1 MKHRNNTKQRRR
13 ISVLVVPVMIFMCVC
28 EDPRTEFPEQ
38 RLEIVSRMISYDE
51 ITHPCLRR
59 DSVP

>member
-28 EDPRTEFPEQ
+28 VKTPGQNSQNRGWK
-38 RLEIVSRMISYDE
+38 
-51 ITHPCLRR
+51 
-59 DSVP
+59 